1 MEIKLSFVR
10 IVNTASVKSR
20 KSLVKKDNKN
30 A

>member
-10 IVNTASVKSR
+10 IVNRVFVKSR